1 MQDIVGVILAA
12 GKGTRMKSKLP
23 KALHPICGKPMTRYI
38 IDACKDAGIKEC
50 VVVIGHGA
58 EQVREGLGSDV
69 SYVIQEEQQ
78 GTGDACRQAVAALDK
93 RSGDI
98 LVLPGDTPLVTAD
111 ILKLLIHEHSQS
123 GADAT
128 VLTAVLEDGAHYGR
142 IIRGTDGS
150 IKRIVE
156 AKDAS
161 PDEIKI
167 REINTAIYCFKL
179 QHLQTYLRKIKP
191 NNKQKEYYLTD
202 VIGLMANDGLKI
214 NGVVS
219 EDPDIVLGVNDR
231 VQLAELGDIIRKRIL
246 KKLML
251 EGVTVVDPCST
262 YVDWDVKIGQDTILY
277 PGTIIE
283 KGSQIGA
290 DCLIGPSARLVNVE
304 VGDRV
309 TILYSQVIESTIGDG
324 TRIGPFANIRPG
336 CRIGQDVRVGDFVE
350 AKNAIIGNSVSMAHL
365 AYVGDAE
372 VGDHTNIGAGT
383 ITCNYDG
390 IKKNRTII
398 GRNAFVGSNVTLIAP
413 VTVGDGAYIAAGSTI
428 TKDVPADSL
437 AVARKRQEI
446 KEGWAKRRREKNQMG
461 GNT

>member
-1 MQDIVGVILAA
+1 MQDIIGIILAA
-12 GKGTRMKSKLP
+12 GKGTRMRSKLP

-38 IDACKDAGIKEC
+38 IDACKDAGISEC
-50 VVVIGHGA
+50 IVVIGHGA
-58 EQVREGLGSDV
+58 EQVREGLGGDV
-69 SYVIQEEQQ
+69 SYVVQEEQL
-78 GTGDACRQAVAALDK
+78 GTGDACRRAVDTLGN
-93 RSGDI
+93 RFGNV

-111 ILKLLIHEHSQS
+111 VLKRLISEHSQS
-123 GADAT
+123 EADAT

-142 IIRGTDGS
+142 VVRGSDGS

-161 PDEIKI
+161 PEEIKI

-179 QHLQTYLRKIKP
+179 ACLRTYLQKISP
-191 NNKQKEYYLTD
+191 NNKQGEYYLTD
-202 VIGLMANDGLKI
+202 VIEFMANDGLRVG
-214 NGVVS
+214 GVVS
-219 EDPDIVLGVNDR
+219 DDPDVVLGVNDR
-231 VQLAELGDIIRKRIL
+231 VQLAKLGDVIRRRIL
-246 KKLML
+246 ERLML
-251 EGVTVVDPCST
+251 EGVTVVDPSST
-262 YVDWDVKIGQDTILY
+262 YVDWDVEIGQDTILY

-283 KGSQIGA
+283 KGCRIGA
-290 DCLIGPSARLVNVE
+290 DCLIGPAARLVNVE

-309 TILYSQVIESTIGDG
+309 TILYSTVIESVIDDG
-324 TRIGPFANIRPG
+324 TRVGPFANIRPG
-336 CRIGQDVRVGDFVE
+336 CKIGKDVRVGDFVE

-372 VGDHTNIGAGT
+372 VGDNTNIGAGT

-398 GRNAFVGSNVTLIAP
+398 GKNAFVGSNVTLIAP
-413 VTVGDGAYIAAGSTI
+413 VTIGDGAYIAAGSTI

-437 AVARKRQEI
+437 AVARKRQEV
-446 KEGWAKRRREKNQMG
+446 KEGWAKRRREKSQKD